1 MSLKKTRF
9 TTIKKRVEDE
19 RISFII
25 LGAGRGRMT
34 KSYGNKSL
42 APYRGRTLLQ
52 HQVDVIRSKYGGLAD
67 IVLVTGYDSENV
79 IRWTS
84 GVRIVENPL
93 FDTTDVTE
101 SMRIGLNACLSGC
114 VFFVHGDMV
123 FSPSFLCVPDAD
135 SIWLPVDI
143 HDRLSKV
150 SLGVTVCDGIA
161 THISYGLPKKWCQIS
176 YFPSG
181 YFKKLKFELSQ
192 VNKNESSFGFLNK
205 VMNKNKVKV
214 FEPDLRGFIKEVNSS
229 KDII

>member
-1 MSLKKTRF
+1 MSPKKTRF

-19 RISFII
+19 GISFVI
-25 LGAGRGRMT
+25 LGAGRGRIT
-34 KSYGNKSL
+34 KNYGNKSL
-42 APYRGRTLLQ
+42 APYKGRTLLQ
-52 HQVDVIRSKYGGLAD
+52 HQVDVIRSKYGDLAD

-93 FDTTDVTE
+93 FDTTDVAE
-101 SMRIGLNACLSGC
+101 SMRIGVNACLSGC

-135 SIWLPVDI
+135 SICLPVDI
-143 HDRLSKV
+143 HDRLSKS
-150 SLGVTVCDGIA
+150 SLGVTVCDGRA
-161 THISYGLPKKWCQIS
+161 TYISYGLPKKWCQIS
-176 YFPSG
+176 YFPPG
-181 YFKKLKFELSQ
+181 HFKKLKFELSQ

-205 VMNKNKVKV
+205 VMDKNKVKV

-229 KDII
+229 KDMI